1 MRIEFEAG
9 TSRFMQRFMT
19 QEMHLAKEDL
29 YEIDGPL
36 DMTMFFSFCGI
47 KGYDCLRY
55 PEAHPHRPWSMIQL
69 ERMVERIFS
78 R

>member
-36 DMTMFFSFCGI
+36 DMTMFFPSAASRDTTVSAI
-47 KGYDCLRY
+47 RKRIRI
-55 PEAHPHRPWSMIQL
+55 AHGP
-69 ERMVERIFS
+69 
-78 R
+78 

>member
-1 MRIEFEAG
+1 MERQLKKRQRGEAVRIEFEAG

-47 KGYDCLRY
+47 KATTISAIRK
-55 PEAHPHRPWSMIQL
+55 
-69 ERMVERIFS
+69 RI
-78 R
+78 RIAPGP